1 MMDLVDMAMTSWGTP
16 SLPLP
21 TRLRPDRPM
30 FIEAVGGAIERLADI
45 TDTFFGDVADDEA
58 ADEFGKPAEDM
69 RGPRLLSETAPHRGL
84 LGTGFLKHKTNL

>member
-1 MMDLVDMAMTSWGTP
+1 MDLVDMAMTSWGTT

-21 TRLRPDRPM
+21 TRLRPDLPR
-30 FIEAVGGAIERLADI
+30 FIDDVGGAIDI
-45 TDTFFGDVADDEA
+45 TETFLGDVADDEA

-84 LGTGFLKHKTNL
+84 LGTGFLKQKYKK